1 MPNLSQFQLASAHAG
16 SYDPIM
22 NTTPLDELVN
32 QVLRNLPAGLQALRS
47 DVERNIRATLEAG
60 LRNLDLVTRQE
71 FEVQQQL
78 LQRAQLQMKVLED
91 KLAALEALIKQ
102 Q

>member
-1 MPNLSQFQLASAHAG
+1 
-16 SYDPIM
+16 M
-22 NTTPLDELVN
+22 NTTPLDELVS
-32 QVLRNLPAGLQALRS
+32 QVLRNLPAGLQALRA

-78 LQRAQLQMKVLED
+78 LQRAQLQMKVLEE
-91 KLAALEALIKQ
+91 KLTALEALIKQ